1 MVYTV
6 QVECASAVECP
17 TEIWS
22 GAGAECGVMNFEIG
36 SFVAGENVMWF
47 PGDESGAVQGG
58 HFFSHIYANPGTYN
72 VCAFYTTPLC
82 PNGVELCTTIEV
94 EACEQPCNEIGFGI
108 DSYILE
114 GGTPWLTYMISNV
127 ESGILVTSGVAE
139 YTENDPY
146 FDTPL
151 CLPDGCYY
159 LSIDNNNPLLIGQGV
174 NIFFILNSV
183 NLIENATI
191 IYQDEIAITYLIGVN
206 TDCAGPPSCEAAFE
220 PIYTSTPGHIEF
232 INNSEFSGIAEFVWE
247 YGNGTTSDGPG
258 GNVYYESNGVYT
270 VCLTVTTG
278 NCSNTSC
285 QVVVVDDVETP
296 CELNDVSI
304 VVDANYFE
312 PLNELIWLSVSVPL
326 GPVFQTSIETDGM
339 FNDTLSLCIPDG
351 CYEVSMFS
359 ELPVQA
365 LSIICAVEGLNTQQL
380 GNIQLNFGE
389 TTTFAAIGVNMDCTI
404 GIEETTDKTILAFPN
419 PSSDNIQ
426 FVSNESIERL
436 EIFDMTGK
444 RVATLNPNQSQVQIN
459 TSNWSNGL
467 YVAHLICAD
476 KAERLTFE
484 VSR

>member
-1 MVYTV
+1 
-6 QVECASAVECP
+6 
-17 TEIWS
+17 
-22 GAGAECGVMNFEIG
+22 
-36 SFVAGENVMWF
+36 
-47 PGDESGAVQGG
+47 
-58 HFFSHIYANPGTYN
+58 
-72 VCAFYTTPLC
+72 
-82 PNGVELCTTIEV
+82 
-94 EACEQPCNEIGFGI
+94 
-108 DSYILE
+108 
-114 GGTPWLTYMISNV
+114 
-127 ESGILVTSGVAE
+127 
-139 YTENDPY
+139 
-146 FDTPL
+146 
-151 CLPDGCYY
+151 
-159 LSIDNNNPLLIGQGV
+159 
-174 NIFFILNSV
+174 
-183 NLIENATI
+183 
-191 IYQDEIAITYLIGVN
+191 
-206 TDCAGPPSCEAAFE
+206 
-220 PIYTSTPGHIEF
+220 
-232 INNSEFSGIAEFVWE
+232 
-247 YGNGTTSDGPG
+247 
-258 GNVYYESNGVYT
+258 
-270 VCLTVTTG
+270 
-278 NCSNTSC
+278 
-285 QVVVVDDVETP
+285 VVVVDDVETP